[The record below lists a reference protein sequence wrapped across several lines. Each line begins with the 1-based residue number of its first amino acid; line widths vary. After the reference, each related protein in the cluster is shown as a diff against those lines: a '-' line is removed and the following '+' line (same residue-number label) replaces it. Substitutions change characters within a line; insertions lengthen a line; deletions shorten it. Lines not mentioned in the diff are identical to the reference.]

1 MVNKK
6 EEYFHFGTVKNMF
19 WLMDR
24 NNDIHI
30 RYVATLDHAIDETI
44 IENAW
49 EKTKRVYPIIDTVID
64 VVDWD
69 IYLYT
74 ADGENP
80 VMHGENPA
88 MPGSEAVGSRVV
100 TLTVHQN
107 KITLNAFHTLVDGGG
122 LMQIMQTLL
131 YAYLSEY
138 TGETDE
144 TAPVQLSENRNVS
157 EYYRIP
163 GEGDLG
169 EFEPQPLFLY
179 PFKREF
185 VEDEEMRPGDDGERV
200 FGSLQFDRGS
210 FLKLCKMYGANPSA
224 MLCLWFTRA
233 FFILHPEERRDVGL
247 AITISD
253 RKTFGMEKYIS
264 NCLSM
269 GILDISYEMAMK
281 SEPTKTDRQDGDTD
295 TDAATAEAIAK
306 IRRDIATQRTDDY
319 IRTFWQFESTYGW
332 NHIHRCGLVTY
343 IGTVDVGSLTG
354 HITNFRMET
363 NSCNNLYL
371 TELNDSFILM
381 FQFGRVTDIYMK
393 QFAEMLTEAGVEVT
407 VNTEPETVIT
417 DRDEK
422 ILEYVNSPI

>member
-1 MVNKK
+1 MINKK

-30 RYVATLDHAIDETI
+30 RYVATLDHEIDDEI
-44 IENAW
+44 IKKAW
-49 EKTKRVYPIIDTVID
+49 EKTKLVYPIIDTIID

-74 ADGENP
+74 ANGENP
-80 VMHGENPA
+80 VMHGERPA
-88 MPGSEAVGSRVV
+88 MPGSSVVGNRVV
-100 TLTVHQN
+100 TLTVYKN
-107 KITLNAFHTLVDGGG
+107 KITMNAFHTLVDGGG
-122 LMQIMQTLL
+122 LLQIMQTLL
-131 YAYLSEY
+131 YTYLSEY
-138 TGETDE
+138 TGETDGV
-144 TAPVQLSENRNVS
+144 TTVQLEENRDAG
-157 EYYRIP
+157 EYYRIL

-185 VEDEEMRPGDDGERV
+185 VEDEEMRPGDDGARI
-200 FGSLQFDRGS
+200 FGALQFDKGD
-210 FLKLCKMYGANPSA
+210 FLKLCKANGANPSA
-224 MLCLWFTRA
+224 MLCLWFAQA
-233 FFILHPEERRDVGL
+233 FYRLHPEERRDVGL

-269 GILDISYEMAMK
+269 GILDISHEMAMMP
-281 SEPTKTDRQDGDTD
+281 E
-295 TDAATAEAIAK
+295 TAAK
-306 IRRDIATQRTDDY
+306 IRRDISMQRTDDY
-319 IRTFWQFESTYGW
+319 IKTFWQFESTYGW
-332 NHIHRCGLVTY
+332 NHIHRLGLVTY
-343 IGTVDVGSLTG
+343 IGTVDIGSLTG
-354 HITNFRMET
+354 HITDFRMET

-371 TELNDSFILM
+371 ADMNDEFILM
-381 FQFGRVTDIYMK
+381 FQFGRVTREYMNEFK
-393 QFAEMLTEAGVEVT
+393 NLLTEAGISAT

-417 DRDEK
+417 DRDDR

>member
-30 RYVATLDHAIDETI
+30 RYVVTLDHEIDETCI
-44 IENAW
+44 KKAW
-49 EKTKRVYPIIDTVID
+49 NKTKRVYPIIDTILD

-80 VMHGENPA
+80 VMHGEQPA

-138 TGETDE
+138 TGETDPS
-144 TAPVQLSENRNVS
+144 APVQLDENRDVG
-157 EYYRIP
+157 EYYRILS
-163 GEGDLG
+163 EGDLG
-169 EFEPQPLFLY
+169 DFEPQPLFLY

-185 VEDEEMRPGDDGERV
+185 VEDEEMGPTADGGRV
-200 FGSLQFDRGS
+200 FGALQFDKGE
-210 FLKLCKMYGANPSA
+210 FLNLCKTYGANPSA
-224 MLCLWFTRA
+224 LLCLWFTRA
-233 FFILHPEERRDVGL
+233 FYLLHPEERRDVGL

-269 GILDISYEMAMK
+269 GILDISYEMAMM
-281 SEPTKTDRQDGDTD
+281 SET
-295 TDAATAEAIAK
+295 TADAIAK

-319 IRTFWQFESTYGW
+319 IKTFWQFESTYGW

-343 IGTVDVGSLTG
+343 IGTVDIGSLTG

-363 NSCNNLYL
+363 NSCNNVYL
-371 TELNDSFILM
+371 TELNESFILM
-381 FQFGRVTDIYMK
+381 FQFGRVTDSYMNEFK
-393 QFAEMLTEAGVEVT
+393 KLLTEAGVGVT
-407 VNTEPETVIT
+407 VNTEPEAVIT